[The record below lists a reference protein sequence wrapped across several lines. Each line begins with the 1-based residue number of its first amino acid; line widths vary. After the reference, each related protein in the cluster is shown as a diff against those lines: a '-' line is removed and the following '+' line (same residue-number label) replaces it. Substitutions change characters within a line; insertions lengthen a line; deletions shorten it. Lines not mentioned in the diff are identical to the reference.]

1 MLVVGSKHDTL
12 KQLQPNI
19 ISRQLGRLNPNN
31 DKAVLER
38 ERPMSILLQP
48 SILSTAITK
57 SSVMSQ
63 A

>member
-1 MLVVGSKHDTL
+1 MSVVGGKHDTL
-12 KQLQPNI
+12 KQQQPNI
-19 ISRQLGRLNPNN
+19 LSKQLGRLNPNN
-31 DKAVLER
+31 DKALLER